1 MTQNGNLQNRIGNLT
16 GDKNGLSA
24 FRPVRSRKQTCP
36 QLLPVLLGRQ
46 NSQHEYNIHDNPLA
60 ALEGFVTNYFCR
72 ESALEPNEVLL
83 SKQRRSLTHKPRQ
96 ESLPKKSVFT
106 DIQIQT
112 LEESFQFKQHLS
124 PKSREWLAKLVGLT
138 KRQVITWFQNRRA
151 RERKKAGV
159 KMAKHGKKCVAKGFK
174 IPEVHY
180 QVYRAFRWEKQQKF
194 FDKCTNSVQ
203 SVLSILWRNAFSFVA
218 VWPCLRTRGLAW
230 PATSI
235 LE

>member
-1 MTQNGNLQNRIGNLT
+1 MSQNGHMQNRIGNLA

-24 FRPVRSRKQTCP
+24 FKPVRSRKQTCP
-36 QLLPVLLGRQ
+36 QLLPVVLDCQ
-46 NSQHEYNIHDNPLA
+46 NSLHECNIHDNPLA

-72 ESALEPNEVLL
+72 ESVLEPNEVLL
-83 SKQRRSLTHKPRQ
+83 SKQQRSLSHNPRQ

-151 RERKKAGV
+151 RERKKAGI
-159 KMAKHGKKCVAKGFK
+159 KLPRHGKKCIAKDFK
-174 IPEVHY
+174 ITEVHY
-180 QVYRAFRWEKQQKF
+180 QAYRAFR
-194 FDKCTNSVQ
+194 
-203 SVLSILWRNAFSFVA
+203 
-218 VWPCLRTRGLAW
+218 
-230 PATSI
+230 
-235 LE
+235 

>member
-1 MTQNGNLQNRIGNLT
+1 MQNRIGNLA

-24 FRPVRSRKQTCP
+24 FKPVRSRKQTCP
-36 QLLPVLLGRQ
+36 QLLPVVLDCQ
-46 NSQHEYNIHDNPLA
+46 NSLHECNIHDNPLA

-72 ESALEPNEVLL
+72 ESVLEPNEVLL
-83 SKQRRSLTHKPRQ
+83 SKQQRSLSHNPRQ

-151 RERKKAGV
+151 RERKKAGI
-159 KMAKHGKKCVAKGFK
+159 KLPRHGKKCIAKDFK
-174 IPEVHY
+174 ITEEHY
-180 QVYRAFRWEKQQKF
+180 QAYRAFR
-194 FDKCTNSVQ
+194 
-203 SVLSILWRNAFSFVA
+203 
-218 VWPCLRTRGLAW
+218 
-230 PATSI
+230 
-235 LE
+235 

>member
-24 FRPVRSRKQTCP
+24 FKPVRSRKQTCP

-46 NSQHEYNIHDNPLA
+46 NSLHDYNIQDNPLA
-60 ALEGFVTNYFCR
+60 ALEGFVASYFSR
-72 ESALEPNEVLL
+72 ESAFEPSEVPL
-83 SKQRRSLTHKPRQ
+83 SKQQRPLIHNPRQ
-96 ESLPKKSVFT
+96 ESILKKSVFT

-159 KMAKHGKKCVAKGFK
+159 KLAKHGKKCVAKDLK
-174 IPEVHY
+174 IPEAVRY
-180 QVYRAFRWEKQQKF
+180 QVCRAFR
-194 FDKCTNSVQ
+194 
-203 SVLSILWRNAFSFVA
+203 
-218 VWPCLRTRGLAW
+218 
-230 PATSI
+230 
-235 LE
+235 